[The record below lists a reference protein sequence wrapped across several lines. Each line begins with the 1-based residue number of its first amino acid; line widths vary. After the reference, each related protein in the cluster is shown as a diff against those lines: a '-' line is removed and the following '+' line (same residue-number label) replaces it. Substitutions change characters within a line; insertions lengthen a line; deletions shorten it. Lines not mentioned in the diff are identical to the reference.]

1 VAYQERPFSFSK
13 HIDPKRTALTW
24 SLPFTLSHPAAVV
37 PIRRY
42 LVFSA
47 AVVGSLA
54 PDFRY
59 FLNLAPHGHFGHSFK
74 GVFLF
79 CLPVSLIVLWIFQQ
93 FMKLPLIS
101 LAPKSHQERFVGFA
115 KPFCWRGVR
124 RFGLIVISIVLGSII
139 HLAWDAFTHD
149 RGLVVRNVPDL
160 RTPLEEFGTHR
171 PIYNVLQHGSSL
183 LGLALLAFWYWR
195 WFKRTPP
202 QPVPPQLRMSTRA
215 KHWITGSILVIATGS
230 SAVYAYFYSYHLA
243 SLGIFVGT
251 FAVTSM
257 SLIYI
262 GALIFSAW
270 WQLKVPV
277 QIKVFETQR
286 K

>member
-1 VAYQERPFSFSK
+1 M
-13 HIDPKRTALTW
+13 
-24 SLPFTLSHPAAVV
+24 PFTLSHPAAVV
-37 PIRRY
+37 PLRRY

-59 FLNLAPHGHFGHSFK
+59 FLNLAPHGHFGHSLK
-74 GVFLF
+74 GIFVF
-79 CLPVSLIVLWIFQQ
+79 CLPISLIVLWIFQQ
-93 FMKLPLIS
+93 FMKVPLIS
-101 LAPKSHQERFVGFA
+101 LSPKSHQERFVKFAEPFHWLGF
-115 KPFCWRGVR
+115 K
-124 RFGLIVISIVLGSII
+124 RFSLIIISIVVGSIT

-149 RGLVVRNVPDL
+149 RGLVVRNVPNL

-183 LGLALLAFWYWR
+183 LGLALLALWYWQ

-202 QPVPPQLRMSTRA
+202 QPVPSHLQMNPRT
-215 KHWITGSILVIATGS
+215 KHWITSSILIVAIGS
-230 SAVYAYFYSYHLA
+230 AAVYAYFYSYYLS
-243 SLGIFVGT
+243 SLGIFLGT

-262 GALIFSAW
+262 GALCFSAW
-270 WQLKVPV
+270 WQL
-277 QIKVFETQR
+277 TSR
-286 K
+286 T